1 MRARFAFPTAATL
14 ALGVFVIILAI
25 TLTHGAAQPKLPESA
40 GYGPNPTLPEPEQKK
55 LPTINIATT
64 RPWKDDEKPT
74 PAQGFAVNAFAKDLA
89 HPRNV
94 YVLPN
99 GDVLVAETDTPE
111 KPADYKGIKGKFTE
125 LTQWRA
131 GSGHGSA
138 NRLTLLRDADGDGV
152 AEVKNVFLSGL
163 NSPFGMALIGDTL
176 YVANTDSLVKVPY
189 RDGTTR
195 IEAAPVKVADL
206 PGGEIN
212 HHWTKS
218 LVASADGK
226 HLYVGVGSNS
236 NAGENGIDKET
247 NRAAILEIDPASGAT
262 RVFASGLR
270 NPGALAVQPQT
281 GALWASVNERDA
293 LGDDLVPDYMTE
305 VHDGDFFG
313 FPYSYYGSH
322 LDPRVQPQK
331 PELVA
336 KARKPDYALGAHTA
350 SLGLA
355 FYDGSALPQRY
366 RGGAFVGQHGSWNR
380 SQMRGYRVIFVAFQ
394 NGKPI
399 GEPEEILSGF
409 LDGSGHARGRP
420 VGAAVDKRGA
430 LLVAD
435 DVGGRVWR
443 VLPATH

>member
-1 MRARFAFPTAATL
+1 MRARFAIAAATIWSAA
-14 ALGVFVIILAI
+14 ALVPAI
-25 TLTHGAAQPKLPESA
+25 ALTHGAMQPKLPESA
-40 GYGPNPTLPEPEQKK
+40 GYGPNPTLPEPVQKK
-55 LPTINIATT
+55 IPTINIATT
-64 RPWKDDEKPT
+64 RPWKDDEQPT
-74 PAQGFAVNAFAKDLA
+74 PAPGFSVNAFAKDLA

-111 KPADYKGIKGKFTE
+111 KPADYKGVKGKFTK

-138 NRLTLLRDADGDGV
+138 NRLMLLRDADGDGV

-189 RDGTTR
+189 RDGATK
-195 IEAAPVKVADL
+195 IEVEPVKVADL

-212 HHWTKS
+212 HHWTKNV
-218 LVASADGK
+218 VASRDGK
-226 HLYVGVGSNS
+226 HLYVSVGSNS
-236 NAGENGIDKET
+236 NAAENGIEQET
-247 NRAAILEIDPASGAT
+247 NRAAILEIDPVSGAA

-270 NPGALAVQPQT
+270 NAAGLAWQPQS
-281 GALWASVNERDA
+281 GALWAAVNERDA

-313 FPYSYYGSH
+313 FPYSYYGPH
-322 LDPRVQPQK
+322 LDPRVKPQN

-336 KARKPDYALGAHTA
+336 KARKPDYALGAHTS
-350 SLGLA
+350 SLGLT
-355 FYDGSALPQRY
+355 FYDGSAFPQRY
-366 RGGAFVGQHGSWNR
+366 RGGAFIGQHGSWNR
-380 SQMRGYRVIFVAFQ
+380 SRMSGYRVIFVPFQ
-394 NGKPI
+394 NGKPN
-399 GEPEEILSGF
+399 GDPEPILTDF
-409 LDGSGHARGRP
+409 LDAGGHARGRP
-420 VGAAVDKRGA
+420 VGVAVDKRGA

-443 VLPATH
+443 VTAAR

>member
-1 MRARFAFPTAATL
+1 MRARFAIAA
-14 ALGVFVIILAI
+14 AMPLGIAVIIFAVA
-25 TLTHGAAQPKLPESA
+25 LTHGATQPKLPESA
-40 GYGPNPTLPEPEQKK
+40 GYGPNPTLPEPVQQKI
-55 LPTINIATT
+55 PTTKIATT

-74 PAQGFAVNAFAKDLA
+74 PAQGFAVNAFAQDLA

-111 KPADYKGIKGKFTE
+111 KPADYKGIKGKVTK

-138 NRLTLLRDADGDGV
+138 NRLMLLRDADGDGV

-163 NSPFGMALIGDTL
+163 NSPFGMALVGDTL
-176 YVANTDSLVKVPY
+176 YVANTDALVKVPY
-189 RDGTTR
+189 RDGATKIDATP
-195 IEAAPVKVADL
+195 EKVADL

-218 LVASADGK
+218 LVASPDGK

-236 NAGENGIDKET
+236 NAGENGIEQET
-247 NRAAILEIDPASGAT
+247 NRAAILEIDPASGAA

-270 NPGALAVQPQT
+270 NPGALAEQPHT

-313 FPYSYYGSH
+313 FPFSYYGAH
-322 LDPRVQPQK
+322 IDPRVKPQK

-350 SLGLA
+350 SLGLT
-355 FYDGSALPQRY
+355 FYDGSAFPQHY

-380 SQMRGYRVIFVAFQ
+380 SQPSGYRVIFVPFEQ
-394 NGKPI
+394 GKPV
-399 GEPEEILSGF
+399 GAPEEILSGF
-409 LDGSGHARGRP
+409 LDANGNARGRP
-420 VGAAVDKRGA
+420 VGVAVDKRGA

-443 VLPATH
+443 VTAAR